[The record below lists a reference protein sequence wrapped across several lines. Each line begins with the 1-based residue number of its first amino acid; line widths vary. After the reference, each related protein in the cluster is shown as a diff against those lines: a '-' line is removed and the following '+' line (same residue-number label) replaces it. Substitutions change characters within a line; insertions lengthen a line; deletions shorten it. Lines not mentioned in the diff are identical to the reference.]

1 LDVGI
6 GFAIYLSEGT
16 ADSSVQVLN
25 PSRYSSYT
33 PQACERARIVFY
45 IDYEKSGVE
54 ETANGTDIT
63 SAKCELIPAASKA
76 IFLHSPRQAG
86 RKTRFRPRQKYC
98 KYQGLIVPAP
108 RLCLN
113 GCTVWFSAGW
123 EPESNQYEISTCCV
137 GGSSGK
143 GCQKTTCSCLDDNGG
158 RFVSGIGPKS
168 PCYAKRALDSRAPHI
183 GAELSFG
190 FNA

>member
-6 GFAIYLSEGT
+6 GFAIYLSEGI

-25 PSRYSSYT
+25 PSRCSSYT

-63 SAKCELIPAASKA
+63 CAKCELIPAASKA

-86 RKTRFRPRQKYC
+86 HKTRFQTKTKVLQIPRSNCSRSAALLEWLYGMV
-98 KYQGLIVPAP
+98 QG
-108 RLCLN
+108 
-113 GCTVWFSAGW
+113 GMGT
-123 EPESNQYEISTCCV
+123 
-137 GGSSGK
+137 
-143 GCQKTTCSCLDDNGG
+143 
-158 RFVSGIGPKS
+158 
-168 PCYAKRALDSRAPHI
+168 
-183 GAELSFG
+183 
-190 FNA
+190 